1 MLSFYNIFMK
11 TNISDLINEIKSDF
25 KSPFNRQG
33 RPSGSGKVPKLVCM
47 MTGKER
53 ITNMEYLNKKAES
66 LGVEVDDIVNC
77 YISKTPLSLLRKKVK
92 EEPNNKVTEEI
103 VNSVFTSSNKKAPEV
118 EKVERALYM
127 NGKGFVKKGD
137 PF

>member
-1 MLSFYNIFMK
+1 MK
-11 TNISDLINEIKSDF
+11 TNISDLINEIKSDV

-33 RPSGSGKVPKLVCM
+33 RPFGSGKVPRLTCL

-53 ITNMEYLNKKAES
+53 TTSREYLNKKAAS
-66 LGVEVDDIVNC
+66 LGVEVEDIVSC

-92 EEPNNKVTEEI
+92 EENNITEEI
-103 VNSVFTSSNKKAPEV
+103 IKSVYTGPEEKMPGV
-118 EKVERALYM
+118 EKVEKALYM
-127 NGKGFVKKGD
+127 NGKGFSKKGD

>member
-1 MLSFYNIFMK
+1 MK
-11 TNISDLINEIKSDF
+11 TNISDLINEIKSDI

-53 ITNMEYLNKKAES
+53 VTNMEYLNKKADN
-66 LGVEVDDIVNC
+66 LGVEVSDIVNC
-77 YISKTPLSLLRKKVK
+77 YISKTPLTLLKKKIK
-92 EEPNNKVTEEI
+92 EEPNNKITKEI
-103 VNSVFTSSNKKAPEV
+103 IQSIFSGNNSLPEV
-118 EKVERALYM
+118 EKVEKALYM

>member
-1 MLSFYNIFMK
+1 MK
-11 TNISDLINEIKSDF
+11 TNISDLINEIKSDI

-53 ITNMEYLNKKAES
+53 VTNMEYLNKKADN
-66 LGVEVDDIVNC
+66 LGVEVSDIVNC
-77 YISKTPLSLLRKKVK
+77 YISKTPLILLKKKIK
-92 EEPNNKVTEEI
+92 EEPNNKITKEI
-103 VNSVFTSSNKKAPEV
+103 IQSIFSGNNSLPEV
-118 EKVERALYM
+118 EKVEKALYM